1 MKMEKLYP
9 VSRNNILFNLTVL
22 WDETAIYGINENPS
36 LNEEVTKILDN
47 IRKYRGR
54 LPGKMY
60 ARAKELAIGR
70 ELERDRR
77 NHFGQ

>member
-60 ARAKELAIGR
+60 ARAKELAVGR

-77 NHFGQ
+77 NQR

>member
-1 MKMEKLYP
+1 MEKLYP
-9 VSRNNILFNLTVL
+9 VSRDNILFNLTVL

-60 ARAKELAIGR
+60 ARAKELTIGR

>member
-1 MKMEKLYP
+1 MKNGKLYP
-9 VSRNNILFNLTVL
+9 VSRDIILFNLTVL
-22 WDETAIYGINENPS
+22 WDETAEYGINENPL
-36 LNEEVTKILDN
+36 LNDEITKILDN
-47 IRKYRGR
+47 IRKYKGR

-77 NHFGQ
+77 NHFRQ

>member
-1 MKMEKLYP
+1 MEKLYS
-9 VSRNNILFNLTVL
+9 VSRNNILFNLAVL

-60 ARAKELAIGR
+60 ARAKELAVGR

-77 NHFGQ
+77 NQR